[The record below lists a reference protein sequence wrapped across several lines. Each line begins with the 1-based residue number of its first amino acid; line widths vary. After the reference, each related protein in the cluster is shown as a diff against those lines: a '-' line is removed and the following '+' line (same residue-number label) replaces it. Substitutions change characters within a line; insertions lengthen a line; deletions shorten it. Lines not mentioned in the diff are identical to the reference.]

1 MMADGQ
7 KAGIVTGAG
16 SGIGRASAI
25 ALSRAGTAI
34 VVSDIDDDAGAET
47 VSMIEAEGGSAVYQ
61 HCDVSDPGEASSLV
75 DRAISEFGR
84 LDCAHNN
91 AGIGGP
97 PGIVA
102 EYDFETWSKVLA
114 INLSGV
120 FLGMKYQIPKML
132 EQGGGSIVNTAS
144 TFGLV
149 AVPLMP
155 AYVASKHGVIGL
167 TKAAALAYAES
178 DIRVNAICPGATLT
192 PTLEAF
198 FSEVNPDDPKSVEA
212 SFAAGAPVKRLGR
225 PPELGAAVAWLCSEE
240 ASFVTG
246 LAMPIDGGWT
256 AQ

>member
-25 ALSRAGTAI
+25 ALSRAGRAI

-61 HCDVSDPGEASSLV
+61 HCDVSDPREASSLV

-102 EYDFETWSKVLA
+102 EYDRAVTAPLNGFEGHDDRLA
-114 INLSGV
+114 RR
-120 FLGMKYQIPKML
+120 
-132 EQGGGSIVNTAS
+132 
-144 TFGLV
+144 
-149 AVPLMP
+149 VP
-155 AYVASKHGVIGL
+155 A
-167 TKAAALAYAES
+167 
-178 DIRVNAICPGATLT
+178 R
-192 PTLEAF
+192 
-198 FSEVNPDDPKSVEA
+198 
-212 SFAAGAPVKRLGR
+212 FARR
-225 PPELGAAVAWLCSEE
+225 H
-240 ASFVTG
+240 VTG
-246 LAMPIDGGWT
+246 ERPVQSSPACLPPIGSDPSAVGSKT
-256 AQ
+256 ALNNCVAQMSRAL